1 MRWRPGKTLAVLI
14 VVVACLGPGLGSG
27 AVAAPSPYS
36 FADQCE
42 TLRSGSGAVART
54 ALGYAV
60 GGGAGEPFY
69 MKASGLGTY
78 LLLGRDGY
86 LAAGPAVDP
95 IVPGLPNLS
104 LVVPLPQPG
113 PSADWALR
121 EQGGGFALTNLGNG
135 RSLAVDTSGRLVHTS
150 GQGAAFV
157 PQAAGGCAGVP
168 EIGLQA
174 SGTPWTGSSP
184 YAEVKGTIDGHNHVT
199 AYEFL
204 GGDAHCGEPW
214 NRYGVAAALV
224 DCPDH
229 QPNGAGAVLENALF
243 GNPVR
248 THDPTGWPTF
258 KDWPAPASMTHEQTY
273 YRWIERAFLGGER
286 LMVNDLVENVA
297 LCDIYPIKHNSCQ
310 DMDSVRLQARR
321 IHEFEDYVDAQSGGP
336 GKGWF
341 RIVRSP
347 FEARR
352 MINEGRMAVVLGIET
367 SEIFGCGGS
376 AAAPRCDRAQILRGL
391 DEIEAM
397 GVASFFPIHKFDNAL
412 GGVRFDGG
420 SFGALINA
428 ANFKQTGHFWEIEP
442 CRGVEKDNEQATAF
456 EGKDI
461 IDAGLEAFLPAGTA
475 PAVPAYGPPPH
486 CNKLGLT
493 PLGEF
498 VVKQMIE
505 RGLMIEVDHMSAKA
519 SSRALELAEKSGYS
533 GVISSHSW
541 MDPHKRARVYRLG
554 GFIEPITTSPES
566 FIEEWRELRAAADPR
581 FRFGIGYGA
590 DTNGFHAQPGPRG
603 ADRPNPVTYPF
614 KSLDGSIT
622 FDRQVS
628 GQRVYDVNA
637 DGVAQYG
644 LHPDWM
650 QQLKL
655 LAGEPIADDL
665 MNGAEAYLQTW
676 ERAVGIPGPS
686 CLTPPQRLARTG
698 FGPLQLGRDYE
709 TTLRAAGQPSQ
720 RVANSFRW
728 CSTRGKAKG
737 ATSAGAAVVFDAAG
751 KASFVVSTAAGKGR
765 PRPPKPRA
773 KDKARAGQLQKQRAQ
788 VKKLGPGLFVDRR
801 GNGGDLVWGY
811 RKGKLRFTAV
821 ATPQIAGR
829 AKFVRAALRDA
840 GVN

>member
-1 MRWRPGKTLAVLI
+1 MRWRLGKALAVLAA
-14 VVVACLGPGLGSG
+14 VAACLGPAT

-36 FADQCE
+36 FADQCQA
-42 TLRSGSGAVART
+42 LQSGGGTVGRT

-60 GGGAGEPFY
+60 GNGAGEPFY

-86 LAAGPAVDP
+86 LGAGPEIDP
-95 IVPGLPNLS
+95 VVSILPTIS
-104 LVVPLPQPG
+104 VVAPTSQ
-113 PSADWALR
+113 PSASTDWALR
-121 EQGGGFALTNLGNG
+121 ESGDGFTFANLGSG
-135 RSLAVDTSGRLVHTS
+135 RTLAVDSGGRLVQS
-150 GQGAAFV
+150 KGPGSAFS
-157 PQAAGGCAGVP
+157 PQPASGCAVFP

-174 SGTPWTGSSP
+174 TGTPWTGASP
-184 YAEVKGTIDGHNHVT
+184 YAEVQGTIDAHNHVT

-214 NRYGVAAALV
+214 SRYGVTVALV

-229 QPNGAGAVLENALF
+229 YPNGAGAVLENALY

-248 THDPTGWPTF
+248 THDPVGWPSF
-258 KDWPAPASMTHEQTY
+258 KDWPAAASETHEQTY

-286 LMVNDLVENVA
+286 LMVNNLVENVA
-297 LCDIYPIKHNSCQ
+297 LCDIYPIKHNSCK

-321 IHEFEDYVDAQSGGP
+321 IHELEEYIDAQSGGP
-336 GKGWF
+336 GQGWF

-352 MINEGRMAVVLGIET
+352 VINEGKMAVVLGIET

-397 GVASFFPIHKFDNAL
+397 GVASFFPIHKFDNAF

-420 SFGALINA
+420 AFGAAINA
-428 ANFKQTGHFWEIEP
+428 ANFKQAGHFWEIEP
-442 CRGVEKDNEQATAF
+442 CKGVEKDNEQVTAF
-456 EGKDI
+456 EGKDL
-461 IDAGLEAFLPAGTA
+461 IDAGLEAFLPPGT
-475 PAVPAYGPPPH
+475 VPALPIYGPPPH

-498 VVKQMIE
+498 VVEQMIE
-505 RGLMIEVDHMSAKA
+505 RGLMIEVDHMSAKS
-519 SSRALELAEKSGYS
+519 SSRALELMERSNYS

-541 MDPHKRARVYRLG
+541 MDPHKRSRVYGLG

-566 FIEEWRELRAAADPR
+566 FIEEWRQLRAAADPR
-581 FRFGIGYGA
+581 FHFGIGYGA

-603 ADRPNPVTYPF
+603 AEKPSPVTYPF
-614 KSLDGSIT
+614 KSLDGRIS

-628 GQRVYDVNA
+628 GQRVYDVNV
-637 DGVAQYG
+637 DGVAHYG

-655 LAGEPIADDL
+655 LAGEPIAGDL
-665 MNGAEAYLQTW
+665 MNGAEAYLETW
-676 ERAVGIPGPS
+676 ERAVGVPGPA
-686 CLTPPQRLARTG
+686 CLTPPKRMRKNG
-698 FGPLQLGRDYE
+698 VGPLQLGRGYE
-709 TTLRAAGQPSQ
+709 TTLRAAGQPSR
-720 RVANSFRW
+720 RVGTSFRW

-737 ATSAGAAVVFDAAG
+737 AKSAAVAVVFDQAG
-751 KASFVVSTAAGKGR
+751 KASFVVSTAAGKGK
-765 PRPPKPRA
+765 PKVA
-773 KDKARAGQLQKQRAQ
+773 KKKGQGKKSKAR
-788 VKKLGPGLFVDRR
+788 VKKLGPGLFVARK
-801 GNGGDLVWGY
+801 GGGGDRLWGY

-821 ATPQIAGR
+821 ATPQIASK
-829 AKFVRAALRDA
+829 AKYVRAALREA
-840 GVN
+840 GVS